1 MGLFDKIFPKK
12 KYPSEQQLSGYFK
25 TLTAY
30 QPVYTSYEGG
40 LYEMALTRA
49 AISTFAR
56 HCSKLKLEV
65 VGSARHDLANI
76 LQNKPNPFQTSSQFL
91 ARIATIYEIEN
102 NAFIVPLE
110 DEFGRIVGFYPV
122 LPSQVNVIDVNGVPY
137 LQYSFSSGKKAA
149 IEFEKA
155 GLLVQH
161 QYKNDFFGDANSP
174 LYPTMQVAHT
184 QNEGII
190 NAIKNATT
198 IRFLARLASV
208 YSNKDIIAERKRFSE
223 ENLQKNDT
231 SVMIF
236 DNKYADVKQIE
247 SFAQVVNPKQ
257 QEFIKESVFEY
268 FGTNEK
274 ILTNTYSE
282 SEWNAY
288 YEGKVES
295 FAINISQVLSNMV
308 FTPSQLNRKN
318 MIVATTNRLQYAE
331 NGTKINIVTN
341 LFDRGFITHNM
352 GLEIF
357 NMSPIPD
364 GDKYFIRRE
373 YTEVQNID
381 LDRTTTPTNGE
392 GENNGNDT

>member
-12 KYPSEQQLSGYFK
+12 KYPSEQQLTGYFK

-122 LPSQVNVIDVNGVPY
+122 LASQVNVIDVYGVPY

-161 QYKNDFFGDANSP
+161 QYKNDFFGDSNSP

-190 NAIKNATT
+190 NAIKNSTT
-198 IRFLARLASV
+198 IRFMARLASV
-208 YSNKDIIAERKRFSE
+208 YNKNTILDERKRFAE
-223 ENLQKNDT
+223 ENLHKNDT

-288 YEGKVES
+288 YEGKIES

-308 FTPSQLNRKN
+308 FSPAQINRKN

-373 YTEVQNID
+373 YTEVKNID
-381 LDRTTTPTNGE
+381 LDRVNPTDGE

>member
-12 KYPSEQQLSGYFK
+12 RYPSEQQLSGYFK

-56 HCSKLKLEV
+56 HCSKLKLEI

-288 YEGKVES
+288 YEGKIES

-373 YTEVQNID
+373 YTEVKNID
-381 LDRTTTPTNGE
+381 LDRVNPTDGE

>member
-12 KYPSEQQLSGYFK
+12 RYPSEQQLTGYFK

-65 VGSARHDLANI
+65 VGNARHDLANI

-102 NAFIVPLE
+102 NAFVVPLE

-122 LPSQVNVIDVNGVPY
+122 LPSQVKVIDVGGVPY
-137 LQYSFSSGKKAA
+137 LQYSFSYGKKAA

-161 QYKNDFFGDANSP
+161 QYKNDFFGDTNST
-174 LYPTMQVAHT
+174 LYPLMQVAHT
-184 QNEGII
+184 QNEGIV
-190 NAIKNATT
+190 NAIKNSTT
-198 IRFLARLASV
+198 IRFMARLASV
-208 YSNKDIIAERKRFSE
+208 YNKNTILDERKRFAE
-223 ENLQKNDT
+223 ENLHKNDT

-288 YEGKVES
+288 YEGKIES
-295 FAINISQVLSNMV
+295 FAINISQVLTNMV
-308 FTPSQLNRKN
+308 FSPAQINRKN

-364 GDKYFIRRE
+364 GDKYYIRRE

-381 LDRTTTPTNGE
+381 LDRTTPTDGE

>member
-12 KYPSEQQLSGYFK
+12 RYPSEQQLSGYFK

-76 LQNKPNPFQTSSQFL
+76 LQNKPNSFQTSSQFL

-110 DEFGRIVGFYPV
+110 DEFGRIFGFYPV

-161 QYKNDFFGDANSP
+161 QYKNDFFGDSNSP
-174 LYPTMQVAHT
+174 LYQI
-184 QNEGII
+184 G
-190 NAIKNATT
+190 
-198 IRFLARLASV
+198 RASCR
-208 YSNKDIIAERKRFSE
+208 ER
-223 ENLQKNDT
+223 
-231 SVMIF
+231 V
-236 DNKYADVKQIE
+236 
-247 SFAQVVNPKQ
+247 
-257 QEFIKESVFEY
+257 
-268 FGTNEK
+268 
-274 ILTNTYSE
+274 
-282 SEWNAY
+282 
-288 YEGKVES
+288 
-295 FAINISQVLSNMV
+295 
-308 FTPSQLNRKN
+308 
-318 MIVATTNRLQYAE
+318 
-331 NGTKINIVTN
+331 
-341 LFDRGFITHNM
+341 
-352 GLEIF
+352 
-357 NMSPIPD
+357 
-364 GDKYFIRRE
+364 
-373 YTEVQNID
+373 
-381 LDRTTTPTNGE
+381 
-392 GENNGNDT
+392 

>member
-12 KYPSEQQLSGYFK
+12 KYPSEQQLTGYFK

-161 QYKNDFFGDANSP
+161 QYKNDFFGDTNST
-174 LYPTMQVAHT
+174 LYPLMQVAHT

-190 NAIKNATT
+190 NAIKNSTT
-198 IRFLARLASV
+198 IRFMARLAGMHNPKVIS
-208 YSNKDIIAERKRFSE
+208 AERKRFAE
-223 ENLQKNDT
+223 ENLEKNDT
-231 SVMIF
+231 AVMIF

-268 FGTNEK
+268 FGMNDS
-274 ILTNTYSE
+274 ILKNTYTE
-282 SEWNAY
+282 NEWNAY
-288 YEGKVES
+288 YEGKIES
-295 FAINISQVLSNMV
+295 FAINISQVLTNMV
-308 FTPSQLNRKN
+308 FSPAQIKRNN
-318 MIVATTNRLQYAE
+318 MIVASTNRLQYAST
-331 NGTKINIVTN
+331 NTKVALITQ
-341 LFDRGFITHNM
+341 LFDRGLCSPNM
-352 GLEIF
+352 GFEIL
-357 NMSPIPD
+357 NMPPVPD
-364 GDKYFIRRE
+364 GEKFYIRRE
-373 YTEVQNID
+373 YTEMKNVD
-381 LDRTTTPTNGE
+381 LDRTTPTDGE
-392 GENNGNDT
+392 GETNGNDT

>member
-12 KYPSEQQLSGYFK
+12 RYPSEQQLSGYFK

-65 VGSARHDLANI
+65 VGGARHDLANI

-208 YSNKDIIAERKRFSE
+208 YSQKDISAERKRFSE

-274 ILTNTYSE
+274 ILTNTYNE

-288 YEGKVES
+288 YEGKIES

-331 NGTKINIVTN
+331 NGTKIAIVTQ
-341 LFDRGFITHNM
+341 LFDRGFLTHNM

-357 NMSPIPD
+357 NMSPIPN
-364 GDKYFIRRE
+364 GDSYFIRRE
-373 YTEVQNID
+373 YTEVKNVD
-381 LDRTTTPTNGE
+381 LDRTTPTNGE

>member
-12 KYPSEQQLSGYFK
+12 KYPSEQQLTGYFK

-122 LPSQVNVIDVNGVPY
+122 LASQVNVIDVNGVPY

-161 QYKNDFFGDANSP
+161 QYKNDFFGDSNSP

-190 NAIKNATT
+190 NAIKNSTT
-198 IRFLARLASV
+198 IRFMARLASV
-208 YSNKDIIAERKRFSE
+208 YNKNTILDERKRFAE
-223 ENLQKNDT
+223 ENLHKNDT

-288 YEGKVES
+288 YEGKIES

-308 FTPSQLNRKN
+308 FSPAQINRKN

-373 YTEVQNID
+373 YTEVKNID
-381 LDRTTTPTNGE
+381 LDRVNPTDGE

>member
-12 KYPSEQQLSGYFK
+12 QQITEQQIAGYFK

-56 HCSKLKLEV
+56 HCSKLNLEV
-65 VGSARHDLANI
+65 VGGARHDLANI

-149 IEFEKA
+149 VEFEKA

-161 QYKNDFFGDANSP
+161 QYKNDFFGDTNSN
-174 LYPTMQVAHT
+174 LYPLMQVAHT

-190 NAIKNATT
+190 NGIKNATT
-198 IRFLARLASV
+198 VRFLARLASV
-208 YSNKDIIAERKRFSE
+208 YSQKDIAAERKRFAE

-231 SVMIF
+231 SVMIV

-268 FGTNEK
+268 FGMNEN
-274 ILTNTYSE
+274 ILKNTYSE
-282 SEWNAY
+282 DEWNAY
-288 YEGKVES
+288 YEGKIES
-295 FAINISQVLSNMV
+295 FAINISEVLSNMV
-308 FTPSQLNRKN
+308 FSLPQLKRNN
-318 MIVATTNRLQYAE
+318 MIIASANRIQYAS
-331 NGTKINIVTN
+331 NNTKIAIVTQ
-341 LFDRGFITHNM
+341 LFDRGFLTHNM
-352 GLEIF
+352 GLNIF
-357 NMSPIPD
+357 NMPPIEG
-364 GDKYFIRRE
+364 GDKYYIRRE

-381 LDRTTTPTNGE
+381 LDRTTPTNGE

>member
-1 MGLFDKIFPKK
+1 MGLFEKIFPKK
-12 KYPSEQQLSGYFK
+12 QSPSEQQITGYFK

-65 VGSARHDLANI
+65 VGNARHDLAYA

-91 ARIATIYEIEN
+91 SRLATIYEIEN

-122 LPSQVNVIDVNGVPY
+122 LPSQVNVIDVGGFPY
-137 LQYSFSSGKKAA
+137 LQYSFSSGKKASV
-149 IEFEKA
+149 EFEKA
-155 GLLVQH
+155 GLLVQQ

-184 QNEGII
+184 QNEGIV

-198 IRFLARLASV
+198 IRFMARLASV
-208 YSNKDIIAERKRFSE
+208 YNKNTILEERERFAK

-288 YEGKVES
+288 YEGKIES
-295 FAINISQVLSNMV
+295 FAINISRVLSNMV
-308 FTPSQLNRKN
+308 FSPAQINRKN

-331 NGTKINIVTN
+331 NGTKISVVTQ
-341 LFDRGFITHNM
+341 LFDRGFLTHNM

-381 LDRTTTPTNGE
+381 LDRTTPTNE
-392 GENNGNDT
+392 EVNNNGNDT

>member
-12 KYPSEQQLSGYFK
+12 KYSEQQLSGYFK

-65 VGSARHDLANI
+65 VGNARHDLANI

-110 DEFGRIVGFYPV
+110 DEFGRIIGFYPV
-122 LPSQVNVIDVNGVPY
+122 LPSQVSVIDVGGVPY
-137 LQYSFSSGKKAA
+137 IQYSFSSGKKAA

-155 GLLVQH
+155 GLLTQH
-161 QYKNDFFGDANSP
+161 QYKNDFFGDTNAP

-184 QNEGII
+184 QSEGII
-190 NAIKNATT
+190 NSIKNATT

-208 YSNKDIIAERKRFSE
+208 YSQKDILAERKRFSE

-257 QEFIKESVFEY
+257 QEFIRESVFEY

-288 YEGKVES
+288 YEGKIES

-308 FTPSQLNRKN
+308 FSPSQLNRNN

-331 NGTKINIVTN
+331 NSTKISIVTQ

-352 GLEIF
+352 GLDIF
-357 NMSPIPD
+357 NMSPIEN

-381 LDRTTTPTNGE
+381 LDRVTPGDGE
-392 GENNGNDT
+392 VNNNGDDR

>member
-122 LPSQVNVIDVNGVPY
+122 LPSQVNVIDVGGVPY

-268 FGTNEK
+268 FGINDS
-274 ILTNTYSE
+274 ILKNTYTE
-282 SEWNAY
+282 NEWNAY
-288 YEGKVES
+288 YEGKIES
-295 FAINISQVLSNMV
+295 FAINISQVLTNMV
-308 FTPSQLNRKN
+308 FLPAQIKRNN
-318 MIVATTNRLQYAE
+318 MIVASTNRLQYAATD
-331 NGTKINIVTN
+331 TKVALITQ
-341 LFDRGFITHNM
+341 LFDRAMLTPNM
-352 GLEIF
+352 GFEIL
-357 NMSPIPD
+357 NMPPVAD
-364 GDKYFIRRE
+364 GDKFYIRRE

-381 LDRTTTPTNGE
+381 LDRTKNTSEE
-392 GENNGNDT
+392 GETNGNDT

>member
-12 KYPSEQQLSGYFK
+12 KYPSEQQLTGYFK

-65 VGSARHDLANI
+65 VGNIRHDLANT

-208 YSNKDIIAERKRFSE
+208 YSQKDISAERKRFSE

-247 SFAQVVNPKQ
+247 SFAQVVNPRQ
-257 QEFIKESVFEY
+257 QEFIKESVFY
-268 FGTNEK
+268 FFFTNEK

-288 YEGKVES
+288 YEGKIES

-364 GDKYFIRRE
+364 GDKYYIRRE

-381 LDRTTTPTNGE
+381 LDRTKNTSKE
-392 GENNGNDT
+392 GENNGNNT

>member
-12 KYPSEQQLSGYFK
+12 KYPSEQQLTGYFK

-65 VGSARHDLANI
+65 VGNIRHDLANT

-208 YSNKDIIAERKRFSE
+208 YSQKDISAERKRFSE

-247 SFAQVVNPKQ
+247 SFAQVVNPRQ

-288 YEGKVES
+288 YEGKIES

-364 GDKYFIRRE
+364 GDKYYIRRE

-381 LDRTTTPTNGE
+381 LDRTKNTSKE
-392 GENNGNDT
+392 GENNGNNT